1 MTEFREQ
8 DLTGARFE
16 RVSLR
21 GASFTQ
27 VFLNDARMRTVD
39 FTGAQIRGSLFN
51 QSRMRGVELVDV
63 EIYGELQNVVV
74 NGVDIG
80 PLVDAELNR
89 RMPERAR
96 MRPDDT
102 DGFREAW
109 AILERLWEGTVV
121 RARTFPEAALHRS
134 VDDEWSFIQTLRHLN
149 FASAAWV
156 GRMILGNAS
165 PWHQLDLPWDEAPG
179 WDGIPWDREARPSL
193 DEVLTV
199 RRERQAMVR
208 HVMES
213 LTDEQLA
220 STVTRTEPGWPR
232 MEDFPFKECL
242 RIVLNEEWEHRLYA
256 ERDLTSLEKGLIM
269 DIVLIAGLW
278 LNGSVWD
285 DIVSALPPATAPCRS
300 PPGQGDDLHPPP
312 SATRWQRCSPPHP
325 ASEKPMRWGIPP
337 PAPWPGW
344 PPTRDRSRSPKSPS
358 SAASRPPTGSPTPT
372 SSS

>member
-1 MTEFREQ
+1 MSMTEFREQ

-21 GASFTQ
+21 GATFTQ
-27 VFLNDARMRTVD
+27 VFLNDASMHAVD
-39 FTGAQIRGSLFN
+39 FTGAQVRGALFN
-51 QSRMRGVELVDV
+51 ESRMRGVELVDV
-63 EIYGELQNVVV
+63 EISGELQNVVV
-74 NGVDIG
+74 NGVDIA

-102 DGFREAW
+102 GGFREAW
-109 AILERLWEGTVV
+109 AILERLWEGTLA

-193 DEVLTV
+193 DEVLTL

-208 HVMES
+208 HVTES

-220 STVTRTEPGWPR
+220 SKVTHTEPGWPR
-232 MEDFPFKECL
+232 LENFPVKECL

-256 ERDLTSLEKGLIM
+256 ERDLTALEKE
-269 DIVLIAGLW
+269 
-278 LNGSVWD
+278 N
-285 DIVSALPPATAPCRS
+285 
-300 PPGQGDDLHPPP
+300 
-312 SATRWQRCSPPHP
+312 
-325 ASEKPMRWGIPP
+325 
-337 PAPWPGW
+337 
-344 PPTRDRSRSPKSPS
+344 
-358 SAASRPPTGSPTPT
+358 
-372 SSS
+372 